1 MFVISSSAQR
11 LHLITAVIALI
22 NNTQQRLRGSPLHF
36 RNWNSDNVISHPLLK
51 TIKIGNW
58 NPNYYNFAYWCSNHL
73 LPNQGCTN
81 RCSLAA
87 GLQGNEERMRK
98 WRGNGEEMEREWG
111 NGEKMRKWREDEEM
125 ERIRKLR
132 EIHSPHFLIF
142 SLFPPSLFIFYI
154 RNCLI
159 FCKML
164 NMALLSWM
172 SQKT

>member
-87 GLQGNEERMRK
+87 GLRGNEERMRK
-98 WRGNGEEMEREWG
+98 WRGNGEKMMKWRG
-111 NGEKMRKWREDEEM
+111 NGEKKRKWRT
-125 ERIRKLR
+125 
-132 EIHSPHFLIF
+132 IHSLHFLIL
-142 SLFPPSLFIFYI
+142 SSFPCSPAARLQRFVQP
-154 RNCLI
+154 
-159 FCKML
+159 
-164 NMALLSWM
+164 WM
-172 SQKT
+172 VMIKWRW